1 MASRDAQD
9 SMLSTDRAFVVHLA
23 PAGGRGRRRFIGR
36 VEHLSSG
43 ESVRF
48 TSLEALL
55 AFLAVDRADPPPAR
69 EQCTPAAPRRS
80 TARALVAGEFC
91 PIGPERP
98 GDAIEAQDTLT
109 DHKETPQ

>member
-69 EQCTPAAPRRS
+69 EQCTPAAPRRRAS
-80 TARALVAGEFC
+80 AR
-91 PIGPERP
+91 IGPERP
-98 GDAIEAQDTLT
+98 GDANRSARHMP